1 MTNIGPNGLLSQ
13 VTPLTKGLL
22 WLTSS
27 PVSVDKSFYKDVD
40 YLLNGLLTA
49 TLKKSE
55 ANGSYVLVTENF
67 GKSFYVIVG
76 NETTDAELKNY
87 FELLKPLMMDD
98 NNILLIDESGS
109 FAKIQKLAP
118 VEIKS
123 KIQVVQ

>member
-1 MTNIGPNGLLSQ
+1 MTNILSQ

-55 ANGSYVLVTENF
+55 ATGPHVLITENF
-67 GKSFYVIVG
+67 GQSFYVIVG
-76 NETTDAELKNY
+76 NEATDGELKNY
-87 FELLKPLMMDD
+87 FELLKPVMKDD
-98 NNILLIDESGS
+98 SNILLIDESGS
-109 FAKIQKLAP
+109 FAKLQKLAP
-118 VEIKS
+118 ESIKS
-123 KIQVVQ
+123 KIQVIQ

>member
-1 MTNIGPNGLLSQ
+1 MTNILSQ

-49 TLKKSE
+49 TLKNSE
-55 ANGSYVLVTENF
+55 ATGSHVLITENF
-67 GKSFYVIVG
+67 GQSFYVIVG
-76 NETTDAELKNY
+76 NEASDTELKNY
-87 FELLKPLMMDD
+87 FELLKPLMKDD
-98 NNILLIDESGS
+98 NNIILIDESGS

-118 VEIKS
+118 EGLRS
-123 KIQVVQ
+123 KIQVIQ

>member
-1 MTNIGPNGLLSQ
+1 MTNILSQ

-55 ANGSYVLVTENF
+55 ATGSHVLITENF
-67 GKSFYVIVG
+67 GQSFYVIVG
-76 NETTDAELKNY
+76 NEATDGELKNY
-87 FELLKPLMMDD
+87 FELLKPVMKDD
-98 NNILLIDESGS
+98 SNILLIDESGS
-109 FAKIQKLAP
+109 FAKVQKLAP
-118 VEIKS
+118 ENIKS
-123 KIQVVQ
+123 KIQVIQ

>member
-1 MTNIGPNGLLSQ
+1 MTNILSQ

-55 ANGSYVLVTENF
+55 ATGSHVLITENF
-67 GKSFYVIVG
+67 GQSFYVIVG
-76 NETTDAELKNY
+76 NEATDGELKNY
-87 FELLKPLMMDD
+87 FELLKPVMKDD
-98 NNILLIDESGS
+98 SNILLIDESGS
-109 FAKIQKLAP
+109 FAKLQKLAP
-118 VEIKS
+118 ESIKS
-123 KIQVVQ
+123 KIQVIQ